1 MIINYVTRKK
11 CYLIYKNSCTYL
23 DMDVGIFEA
32 KSIVFAIHFLSLIQK
47 FDWVAYFFN
56 LNEEKTAEYCNIII
70 IIQKNE
76 SDFCSILLL
85 KNKLLDNK

>member
-1 MIINYVTRKK
+1 
-11 CYLIYKNSCTYL
+11 
-23 DMDVGIFEA
+23 MDVGIFQA
-32 KSIVFAIHFLSLIQK
+32 KSIVFAIHFLLLIQK

-70 IIQKNE
+70 IQKYE

-85 KNKLLDNK
+85 KNKLLDNILHK